1 MNLFPL
7 QSNPKYNNHIL
18 SVLRSRLLHVTNSN
32 MSSKTALVLRATGS
46 QGKAVVKH
54 LAKSGWK
61 VHALVS
67 DPSADRALALQE
79 FGNVTLHKGTLGDHA
94 SIKAA
99 IAGTDAVFLT
109 QMPSFTGTSPC
120 EAIRRSRSHFASSE
134 HLLNFLSRYQQPKC
148 MLILHLQIKTIPKSK
163 MPKP

>member
-1 MNLFPL
+1 
-7 QSNPKYNNHIL
+7 
-18 SVLRSRLLHVTNSN
+18 
-32 MSSKTALVLRATGS
+32 MSSQTALVLRATGS

-79 FGNVTLHKGTLGDHA
+79 FGNVTLHKGTLGDHD

-99 IAGTDAVFLT
+99 IAGTDVVFLT
-109 QMPSFTGTSPC
+109 QMPSFTGTSFRDM
-120 EAIRRSRSHFASSE
+120 IRSSRCHFASSRRN
-134 HLLNFLSRYQQPKC
+134 LDFLSRSQLPKQ
-148 MLILHLQIKTIPKSK
+148 LLTLHLRMKTIPKSR